1 MCLTHSPTHAR
12 ILQNMWPPIPT
23 LRNVCEIHIIK
34 SIYGQRRRS
43 LLYTRIWAIPQK
55 LVILEETGNFSKHYA
70 SKLINLFLKCSIQK
84 IKGGPIRIFSVPPLF
99 FEISKVLGRKNALFL
114 ENNEKNFFS
123 KCYRKKHYAYQVF
136 GTKEWQGVDVK

>member
-1 MCLTHSPTHAR
+1 MIFKLHPPTGVSF
-12 ILQNMWPPIPT
+12 ILRSNC
-23 LRNVCEIHIIK
+23 RKCA
-34 SIYGQRRRS
+34 QRS
-43 LLYTRIWAIPQK
+43 FTSKKILLIFRASKIDALLGNAHIWAIPQK

-70 SKLINLFLKCSIQK
+70 SKLMNLFLKCSIQK

-99 FEISKVLGRKNALFL
+99 FEISQVLGRKNALFL

-136 GTKEWQGVDVK
+136 GTKE